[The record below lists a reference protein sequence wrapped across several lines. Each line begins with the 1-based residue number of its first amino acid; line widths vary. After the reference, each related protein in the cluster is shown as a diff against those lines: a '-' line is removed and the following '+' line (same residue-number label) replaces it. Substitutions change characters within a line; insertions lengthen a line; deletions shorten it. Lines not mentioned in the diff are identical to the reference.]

1 MPIRVVALLWW
12 NLTDDSGSTT
22 PSTGAPTVAEGNA
35 ADPVRGRTE
44 AQEAP
49 TRIEA
54 EIDRVEA
61 VASPGKLED
70 STELRILATW
80 PDQSPAAE
88 AMVTLRRSVPGL
100 PYAAD
105 ARKLTNADGLAVF
118 EDVPR
123 GPSTLESDREDR
135 KKITVEGGRQE
146 VSFELKGDIA
156 VRGTVKS
163 PPAHRSPT
171 PASGCKRA
179 TPPRPVVASWD
190 SPTQWA
196 SLSWT
201 RFCRRCRWPP
211 SPPAFHRPNC
221 WTYIVDTSNPPAV
234 RLRRDVH
241 LPRSNHRA

>member
-61 VASPGKLED
+61 VASPSKLED
-70 STELRILATW
+70 ATELRVLATW
-80 PDQSPAAE
+80 PDQTPAAE
-88 AMVTLRRSVPGL
+88 VMVALRRSVSGL
-100 PYAAD
+100 PYAAV
-105 ARKLTNADGLAVF
+105 ARKLTNADGLVVF

-123 GPSTLESDREDR
+123 GPSTLVSDREDR

-146 VSFELKGDIA
+146 VSFELKGGIA
-156 VRGTVKS
+156 VRGAVKS
-163 PPAHRSPT
+163 PSGAPVPN
-171 PASGCKRA
+171 ASI
-179 TPPRPVVASWD
+179 WL
-190 SPTQWA
+190 Q
-196 SLSWT
+196 T
-201 RFCRRCRWPP
+201 R
-211 SPPAFHRPNC
+211 N
-221 WTYIVDTSNPPAV
+221 TT
-234 RLRRDVH
+234 
-241 LPRSNHRA
+241 